1 MVALREGL
9 QQPDTIQGEHRQNL
23 QLRQALLCAA
33 SQAFWAFMGLLRE
46 T

>member
-9 QQPDTIQGEHRQNL
+9 QQPDTIQGEHRHNL
-23 QLRQALLCAA
+23 QLRQALLAA
-33 SQAFWAFMGLLRE
+33 SQAFRAFMGLLRE